1 MKSLPL
7 ATLMHLDVATQGG
20 REIVELL
27 QKHMDTL
34 KATIAPVAGEKDLAD
49 NSVTVE
55 VEAKRTVGNS
65 K

>member
-1 MKSLPL
+1 
-7 ATLMHLDVATQGG
+7 MHLDVATQGG